1 MDMQWNLN
9 QLYDDFA
16 SAGFERDFRKID
28 LLSQDLNQ
36 YISKNLNSFEQVRDK
51 LEYIILRLIEF
62 QTTYSLL
69 DSYSRLSISV
79 DARNDQ
85 ALSVI
90 EQLEQKKTLLIK
102 SMAKFQKWLASI
114 NEVDSV
120 IASSQLL
127 TEHRFF
133 LEEMIEKSRYLLSD
147 QEEYLIA
154 RLSIN
159 GAKAWEKLQQRLTA
173 TLMVDITVDGQNKKL
188 PLSVIRNMAYE
199 KKATVR
205 QAAYHAELASYKN
218 VEDGVAASLNGI
230 KGEVINITNT
240 RGYKSPLVK
249 TLLDSRLT
257 EETLEIMLQAI
268 KESLPHFHA
277 FYQQKARLLGHQ
289 NGLPFY
295 DLFAP
300 TGNSD
305 LRFSYQEAREF
316 IVKNFRTFSNKLA
329 DYADNAFAKN
339 WIDAEPRTGKS
350 GGAFCNNIHTIKE
363 SRILTNFD
371 GSFNDVTTLAHEL
384 GHGYHGYCLEQES
397 ILNADYPMP
406 LAETASILC
415 ETIVTDAALREAE
428 PEDAF
433 NILETSLSDAGQV
446 IVDIYSRFL
455 FESEVFK
462 LRKTSSLSVDQF
474 KGLMINAQRKAYG
487 DSLDPN
493 YLHPYMWICK
503 PHYYSADLNYYN
515 FPYAFGLLFGKGLY
529 AKYRQEGK
537 DFIKKYDQLLTVTGK
552 REVSA
557 VAQLMGIDL
566 NHLDFWR
573 DSLSLLEAD
582 IFRFIEIS
590 NSKL

>member
-9 QLYDDFA
+9 QLYEDFA
-16 SAGFERDFRKID
+16 SEGYERDFRKID
-28 LLSQDLNQ
+28 LLSKDLNQ
-36 YISKNLNSFEQVRDK
+36 YISKNLNSFEQIRDK
-51 LEYIILRLIEF
+51 LEYIILKLIEF
-62 QTTYSLL
+62 QTTYGLL

-85 ALSVI
+85 ALSEI

-114 NEVDSV
+114 NGVDSV

-154 RLSIN
+154 QLSIN

-199 KKATVR
+199 KNATVR

-218 VEDGVAASLNGI
+218 IEDGVAASLNGV
-230 KGEVINITNT
+230 KGEVIYISNI

-300 TGNSD
+300 IGNSD
-305 LRFSYQEAREF
+305 LRFSYQEARGF

-329 DYADNAFAKN
+329 DYADNAFAKK

-350 GGAFCNNIHTIKE
+350 GGAFCDNLHAIKE

-406 LAETASILC
+406 LAETASIFC
-415 ETIVTDAALREAE
+415 ETIVTDAALKEAE

-433 NILETSLSDAGQV
+433 NILENSLSDAGQV

-462 LRKTSSLSVDQF
+462 LRKSSSLSVDQF
-474 KGLMINAQRKAYG
+474 KDLMINAQRKAYG
-487 DSLDPN
+487 DSLDPD

-503 PHYYSADLNYYN
+503 PHYYSAVLNYYN

-537 DFIKKYDQLLTVTGK
+537 DFVKKYDQLLTVTGK

-557 VAQLMGIDL
+557 VAQLMEINL
-566 NHLDFWR
+566 TNLDFWR